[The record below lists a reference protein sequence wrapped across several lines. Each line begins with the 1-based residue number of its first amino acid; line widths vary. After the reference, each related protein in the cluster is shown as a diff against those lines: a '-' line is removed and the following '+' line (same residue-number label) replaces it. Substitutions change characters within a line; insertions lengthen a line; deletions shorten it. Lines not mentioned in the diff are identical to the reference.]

1 MNEQLASQAIT
12 GSDDHDA
19 QTLGPEPYPGAYI
32 VAGLERCTA
41 RIAALAPDVYRQK
54 AGLTGAVTHG
64 PSAMPTNRVL
74 RRPVLDLGEAGAW
87 SEG

>member
-54 AGLTGAVTHG
+54 AGLLYAGLL
-64 PSAMPTNRVL
+64 VL
-74 RRPVLDLGEAGAW
+74 QEALQ
-87 SEG
+87 SVER